1 MNESDKEVVTVKENE
16 DSELINEF
24 YSEIGGLTE
33 YQKESSKEEDSQEPI
48 LYIGGIHN
56 LKLRMEKLYSYS

>member
-33 YQKESSKEEDSQEPI
+33 Y
-48 LYIGGIHN
+48 
-56 LKLRMEKLYSYS
+56 